1 MRLKRM
7 QNQEWLM
14 GIVPIAASRSLR
26 LMTARRWPV
35 SRSGL

>member
-14 GIVPIAASRSLR
+14 GIVPIVASIAPADDGWAL
-26 LMTARRWPV
+26 T
-35 SRSGL
+35 